1 MAKITL
7 AEAIVNEINNSKGAV
22 TKVENGKFNK
32 PVRSMDAGDPLSK
45 GDVITIPE
53 DYQVL
58 QTIINSMPEKAKEA
72 VDIVD
77 NLDDE
82 KMGKIVNLSETF
94 KGLVNQVSNK

>member
-1 MAKITL
+1 MKYRNTA
-7 AEAIVNEINNSKGAV
+7 GA
-22 TKVENGKFNK
+22 
-32 PVRSMDAGDPLSK
+32 
-45 GDVITIPE
+45 
-53 DYQVL
+53 VL